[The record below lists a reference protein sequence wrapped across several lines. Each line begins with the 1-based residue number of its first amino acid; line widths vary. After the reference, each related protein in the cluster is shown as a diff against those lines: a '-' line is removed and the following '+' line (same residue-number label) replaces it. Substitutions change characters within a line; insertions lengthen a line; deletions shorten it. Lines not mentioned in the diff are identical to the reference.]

1 MFGDVVIK
9 ETYKFRVNFIDNSG
23 TLKIH
28 FAIQTCNC
36 PYEVQI
42 IRTYTKPP
50 ACSGDCAMH
59 SSLAMRSLMSRFH
72 ETCPTFLCKSRC
84 FQNTPFAP

>member
-9 ETYKFRVNFIDNSG
+9 ETYKFRVNFIDGSR

-28 FAIQTCNC
+28 FVIKHAIV

-59 SSLAMRSLMSRFH
+59 SSPVMRSLMSKFH
-72 ETCPTFLCKSRC
+72 
-84 FQNTPFAP
+84 